1 MTGEDE
7 SLVRIGLVIIL
18 LSLILFVVIFIVRY
32 PLNVTFY
39 YMLSAIFY
47 GVNPITVK
55 YDLDDKCNNDEKCYN
70 SNLLVYS
77 IIFFI
82 DFLLFSFGLALAS

>member
-39 YMLSAIFY
+39 YIFSAIFY

-77 IIFFI
+77 IIFFL